1 MRRGGP
7 LECCPD
13 GRRGRL
19 RGGMRAISDIGD
31 PRLVKALAHPLRVQ
45 ILSTLEDR
53 VASPSDL
60 AMELDA
66 PLGNVSY
73 HVRTLADLGL
83 VKLVKRRTRRGAV
96 EHYYQARGRAQ
107 VSNRAWAQVPG
118 VVRRSMVAVALEQ
131 ALDQAGAAAAAG
143 GFDDAASNLSRQS
156 VTLDADGFNEL
167 SQAVARLHEDLAG
180 IQERS
185 TQRLKGAGGDS
196 GVQAGLV
203 TMLFEAQRDGRASEA
218 SDSRPAPTR
227 SSARGRKR
235 GSIG

>member
-1 MRRGGP
+1 
-7 LECCPD
+7 
-13 GRRGRL
+13 
-19 RGGMRAISDIGD
+19 MRAISDIGD

-60 AMELDA
+60 ATELGA

-118 VVRRSMVAVALEQ
+118 VVKRSMVAVALEQ
-131 ALDQAGAAAAAG
+131 AIDQAGAAAAAG
-143 GFDDAASNLSRQS
+143 GFDHEESDISRQT
-156 VTLDADGFNEL
+156 VTLDAKGFGEL
-167 SQAVARLHEDLAG
+167 SAAIGRLHEELAS
-180 IQERS
+180 IRERS
-185 TQRLKGAGGDS
+185 AGRLKGAAADAALQS
-196 GVQAGLV
+196 GLV
-203 TMLFEAQRDGRASEA
+203 TMLFEVPRTGGADASGSTEGKPDA
-218 SDSRPAPTR
+218 KGG
-227 SSARGRKR
+227 RGR
-235 GSIG
+235 GASG

>member
-1 MRRGGP
+1 
-7 LECCPD
+7 
-13 GRRGRL
+13 
-19 RGGMRAISDIGD
+19 MRAISDIGD

-60 AMELDA
+60 AIELDA

-118 VVRRSMVAVALEQ
+118 VVKRSMVSVALEQ
-131 ALDQAGAAAAAG
+131 ALDQAGAAAATG
-143 GFDDAASNLSRQS
+143 GFDHEDSNLSRQS
-156 VTLDADGFNEL
+156 VTLDAAGFGEL
-167 SQAVARLHEDLAG
+167 SQAVARLHDELTA
-180 IQERS
+180 IHERS
-185 TQRLKGAGGDS
+185 AQRLKGARAPAS
-196 GVQAGLV
+196 VQAGLV
-203 TMLFEAQRDGRASEA
+203 TMLFEVQRDGEGPPSPGAESGPKPDGAGGRG
-218 SDSRPAPTR
+218 
-227 SSARGRKR
+227 GRKR
-235 GSIG
+235 GS

>member
-1 MRRGGP
+1 
-7 LECCPD
+7 
-13 GRRGRL
+13 
-19 RGGMRAISDIGD
+19 MRAISDIGD

-53 VASPSDL
+53 IASPSDL
-60 AMELDA
+60 ATELDA

-118 VVRRSMVAVALEQ
+118 VVKRSMIAVALEQ
-131 ALDQAGAAAAAG
+131 AVDQAGAAAAAG
-143 GFDDAASNLSRQS
+143 GFDHQDSNLSRQS
-156 VTLDADGFNEL
+156 VTLDAEGFGEL
-167 SQAVARLHEDLAG
+167 SQALARLHDELTG

-185 TQRLKGAGGDS
+185 ARRLEGAGPEAATH
-196 GVQAGLV
+196 AGLV
-203 TMLFEAQRDGRASEA
+203 TMLFEAQQSGDEGEEGAARSKAKNDGGRRTGGS
-218 SDSRPAPTR
+218 
-227 SSARGRKR
+227 RKR
-235 GSIG
+235 QAS

>member
-1 MRRGGP
+1 
-7 LECCPD
+7 
-13 GRRGRL
+13 
-19 RGGMRAISDIGD
+19 MRAISDIGD

-53 VASPSDL
+53 IASPSDL
-60 AMELDA
+60 ATELDA

-118 VVRRSMVAVALEQ
+118 VVKRSMIAVALEQ
-131 ALDQAGAAAAAG
+131 AVDQAGAAAAAG
-143 GFDDAASNLSRQS
+143 GFDHQDSNLSRQS
-156 VTLDADGFNEL
+156 VTLDAEGFGEL
-167 SQAVARLHEDLAG
+167 SQAIARLHEELTG

-185 TQRLKGAGGDS
+185 ARRLEDADPEAARH
-196 GVQAGLV
+196 AGLV
-203 TMLFEAQRDGRASEA
+203 TMLFEAQQGGDESGDAAAQSKAKSDGR
-218 SDSRPAPTR
+218 RR
-227 SSARGRKR
+227 SGGSRKR
-235 GSIG
+235 GQAS

>member
-1 MRRGGP
+1 
-7 LECCPD
+7 
-13 GRRGRL
+13 
-19 RGGMRAISDIGD
+19 MRAISDIGD

-45 ILSTLEDR
+45 ILNTLEDR

-60 AMELDA
+60 ATELGA

-118 VVRRSMVAVALEQ
+118 VVKRSMVAVALDGVF
-131 ALDQAGAAAAAG
+131 DQAGAAAVDG
-143 GFDDAASNLSRQS
+143 GFDREDSDLSRES
-156 VTLDADGFNEL
+156 VTLDAEGWAEL
-167 SQAVARLHEDLAG
+167 SKAVGRLHDDLAR

-185 TQRLKGAGGDS
+185 ATRLEAAPDTGA
-196 GVQAGLV
+196 VQTGLV
-203 TMLFEAQRDGRASEA
+203 TMMFEVSQPAGEDGDAAPAGEPVRA
-218 SDSRPAPTR
+218 
-227 SSARGRKR
+227 RK
-235 GSIG
+235 S

>member
-1 MRRGGP
+1 
-7 LECCPD
+7 
-13 GRRGRL
+13 
-19 RGGMRAISDIGD
+19 MRAISDIGD

-53 VASPSDL
+53 IASPSDL
-60 AMELDA
+60 ATELNA

-118 VVRRSMVAVALEQ
+118 VVKRSMVAVALEQ
-131 ALDQAGAAAAAG
+131 AVDQAGAAAVAG
-143 GFDDAASNLSRQS
+143 GFDHEDSNLSRQT
-156 VTLDADGFNEL
+156 VTLDDEGWSEL
-167 SQAVARLHEDLAG
+167 SKAVSRLHDDLAG

-185 TQRLKGAGGDS
+185 ASRLLKGADKGQAR
-196 GVQAGLV
+196 QAGLV
-203 TMLFEAQRDGRASEA
+203 TMLFETDQSGGGGEPAAAGAGASA
-218 SDSRPAPTR
+218 AKSGG
-227 SSARGRKR
+227 SSARKR
-235 GSIG
+235 

>member
-1 MRRGGP
+1 
-7 LECCPD
+7 
-13 GRRGRL
+13 
-19 RGGMRAISDIGD
+19 MRAISDIGD

-60 AMELDA
+60 AAELDA

-118 VVRRSMVAVALEQ
+118 VVKRSMGAGALGQAV
-131 ALDQAGAAAAAG
+131 DQAGAAAAAG
-143 GFDDAASNLSRQS
+143 GFDHEDSSLSRQT
-156 VTLDADGFNEL
+156 VTLDAKGWSEV
-167 SQAVARLHEDLAG
+167 SQAVARLHEEVEA
-180 IQERS
+180 IRERS
-185 TQRLKGAGGDS
+185 AARLEKAGDEGV
-196 GVQAGLV
+196 VQAGLV
-203 TMLFEAQRDGRASEA
+203 TMLFEGAG
-218 SDSRPAPTR
+218 T
-227 SSARGRKR
+227 
-235 GSIG
+235 